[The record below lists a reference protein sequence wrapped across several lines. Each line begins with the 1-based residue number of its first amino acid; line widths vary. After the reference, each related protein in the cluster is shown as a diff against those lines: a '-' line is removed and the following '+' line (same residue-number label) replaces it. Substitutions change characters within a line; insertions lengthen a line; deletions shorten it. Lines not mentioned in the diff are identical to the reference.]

1 MERRFNI
8 SRNGQRGSRVPV
20 IGKANYT
27 YVTPESLN
35 SMSVEE
41 TQQPSFTVTA
51 DIQREANGVSQ
62 SSRASESLNSS
73 ANPNHG
79 VRDVSASTLS
89 GEAESGNLRAW
100 TTSQQ
105 ELDGDVELEEGG
117 PSGGGQAEQQTANDE
132 DDVKGAQSQEEV
144 SGNVDTSR
152 ESQSPGPDI
161 STTPISATKGS
172 DGENI
177 PSPINT
183 PPPTTSTSRPP
194 LTTPEA
200 PARATGTNGNTN
212 LQPINRY
219 SPHKTN
225 FIIPPPS
232 STKRSLFGGRQR
244 KSLIEKDSF
253 AEDDP
258 RSHQVRPVE
267 KLKRMMERY
276 DSNTSNRE
284 GGEADGFT
292 TEEIGVPAWEGVE
305 MQAGE
310 SVGVEIGPVASE
322 DVAVED
328 DAGLSQK
335 PEGGPSSEA
344 NQSPEASHTAPPAS
358 PLARDRSPSPANS
371 TNSRSLSRSPARRNG
386 FNTLIESESSLGM
399 PSEMN
404 FTQEDDLEMESQHST
419 HSIPDIATQSLRHH
433 RQSYLSSPP
442 LSPPRES
449 DRSHPTSTDP
459 NGQSSKG
466 ATQEATQL
474 VTEDE
479 LMPSAVAESPP
490 TFPARRVLPTARARL
505 AGRDVISQPADRSRP
520 LSMDKQGPHTI
531 AAPGRLLARIA
542 PSERPPIMVETFVDN
557 STQLVGGEGE
567 ENVDMLSPHR
577 PEETNHSTH
586 SESSQRD
593 EVTVPQA
600 PGPPAE
606 ATFVDPTLTSLP
618 SPPPKRP
625 TPVKYGTKAVPAKPV
640 SPIPT
645 PTPSGLATPPPT
657 AGPLKSPPAPIS
669 NLVDQPA
676 PTKSG
681 RIPKRKRRDS
691 SASMSSSSSSS
702 EDLDI
707 YDESYRPA
715 VTIKAPVAKTK
726 GKGKATNPN
735 LKRVKQGTR
744 SRSGSHTTSVSTN
757 KVATATDRST
767 PLTEGSE
774 HSEPDPPDRP
784 WVLACWYPNWFI
796 GRVRGISQGKYD
808 VDYEDGTHSLVAV
821 DRVRKGI
828 LEIGDKVK
836 SEDHKGEEFTV
847 IEEWNGDEKGIK
859 VKGQSQ
865 KLKLSR
871 VYIRQGVIKA
881 DFQNRTIT
889 PQDLGFDYKPQPAP
903 RLLMNTSTKSI
914 STTSDIFAGKIFFIT
929 STSSASAANKNN
941 QKDAATQIVRNGGKF
956 VEKWYDLFDLPQSGF
971 GSTLASTSAPFL
983 IQETSQASLT
993 PKALVSLAKGIPCL
1007 SMAYIEDVILDPSV
1021 SSPPFD
1027 R

>member
-1 MERRFNI
+1 
-8 SRNGQRGSRVPV
+8 
-20 IGKANYT
+20 
-27 YVTPESLN
+27 
-35 SMSVEE
+35 MSVEE

-51 DIQREANGVSQ
+51 DIQREATGVSQ
-62 SSRASESLNSS
+62 SSGSRASESFNSYS
-73 ANPNHG
+73 KPNTG
-79 VRDVSASTLS
+79 VGDGSTS
-89 GEAESGNLRAW
+89 TQREEAESGSLRAW
-100 TTSQQ
+100 NTSH
-105 ELDGDVELEEGG
+105 EKSNGDIGLEEFGRRG
-117 PSGGGQAEQQTANDE
+117 EEAEQKVAHE
-132 DDVKGAQSQEEV
+132 DNNGKGTQSQEEV
-144 SGNVDTSR
+144 SGNVDTSC

-161 STTPISATKGS
+161 STTPNSATRGS
-172 DGENI
+172 EGEDI
-177 PSPINT
+177 PSPTNT
-183 PPPTTSTSRPP
+183 PPPTTSTSHPP
-194 LTTPEA
+194 ITTPEA
-200 PARATGTNGNTN
+200 PARPTAPNGNTN

-219 SPHKTN
+219 SPHKNN

-232 STKRSLFGGRQR
+232 STKRSFFGRQR
-244 KSLIEKDSF
+244 RSVIEKDSF

-258 RSHQVRPVE
+258 RLQKVRPVE

-276 DSNTSNRE
+276 DSDTSNRE
-284 GGEADGFT
+284 GGNVDGFS
-292 TEEIGVPAWEGVE
+292 TEEMGVPAWEGVE
-305 MQAGE
+305 MQPGD
-310 SVGVEIGPVASE
+310 SVGVEAGTGATDDMMAQNKVETSPKQE
-322 DVAVED
+322 AVPAEEAIQSSVD
-328 DAGLSQK
+328 THAAQQTS
-335 PEGGPSSEA
+335 PS
-344 NQSPEASHTAPPAS
+344 S

-371 TNSRSLSRSPARRNG
+371 TNSRSLSQSPPRRNG
-386 FNTLIESESSLGM
+386 FNTLMESESSLGM

-404 FTQEDDLEMESQHST
+404 FTQEDDLEIESQHST
-419 HSIPDIATQSLRHH
+419 HSIPNIATQSLQHH
-433 RQSYLSSPP
+433 RKSYLSSPP
-442 LSPPRES
+442 PSPPRES

-466 ATQEATQL
+466 TTQEATQL

-479 LMPSAVAESPP
+479 LIPSAVAESPP

-520 LSMDKQGPHTI
+520 LSVDHQGPHTI
-531 AAPGRLLARIA
+531 AASGRLLARIA
-542 PSERPPIMVETFVDN
+542 PVERPPIMEETFVDDR
-557 STQLVGGEGE
+557 SQPAGAVE
-567 ENVDMLSPHR
+567 EDVDMLSSER
-577 PEETNHSTH
+577 REETNR
-586 SESSQRD
+586 SEPSSQN
-593 EVTVPQA
+593 QGA
-600 PGPPAE
+600 SPPAPVVPVE
-606 ATFVDPTLTSLP
+606 ATYIDPTLTSLP
-618 SPPPKRP
+618 PPPPKRP

-657 AGPLKSPPAPIS
+657 AGPSNSPPVPTS
-669 NLVDQPA
+669 SPVHQPA

-702 EDLDI
+702 EDVDM

-715 VTIKAPVAKTK
+715 VTVKPPIAKTK

-744 SRSGSHTTSVSTN
+744 SRSSSHTTSASTN
-757 KVATATDRST
+757 KDATTTERST
-767 PLTEGSE
+767 PLTEDSE
-774 HSEPDPPDRP
+774 HSEPDAPDRP

-808 VDYEDGTHSLVAV
+808 VDYEDGTHSLVAI
-821 DRVRKGI
+821 DRVRKGV

-847 IEEWNGDEKGIK
+847 IEEWKGDERGIK

-865 KLKLSR
+865 RLKLSR

-881 DFQNRTIT
+881 DFQNRIIT
-889 PQDLGFDYKPQPAP
+889 PQDLGFDYKPPAAP
-903 RLLMNTSTKSI
+903 RSLMNNSTKSI

-1007 SMAYIEDVILDPSV
+1007 SMTYIEDVIADPTV
-1021 SSPPFD
+1021 SRPLFIE
-1027 R
+1027 

>member
-1 MERRFNI
+1 
-8 SRNGQRGSRVPV
+8 
-20 IGKANYT
+20 
-27 YVTPESLN
+27 
-35 SMSVEE
+35 MSVEE

-51 DIQREANGVSQ
+51 DNQPEAIGVSQ

-73 ANPNHG
+73 ANPNIG
-79 VRDVSASTLS
+79 VGDGSASIQREE
-89 GEAESGNLRAW
+89 GESGSLRAW
-100 TTSQQ
+100 ETS
-105 ELDGDVELEEGG
+105 LEKSNGEAAGVDE
-117 PSGGGQAEQQTANDE
+117 SSQAGQKVVDE
-132 DDVKGAQSQEEV
+132 ADHFKGAESQEEV

-161 STTPISATKGS
+161 STTPNSATKCS
-172 DGENI
+172 EGENI
-177 PSPINT
+177 PSPTNT
-183 PPPTTSTSRPP
+183 PPPTTSTSNPP
-194 LTTPEA
+194 TTTPEGS
-200 PARATGTNGNTN
+200 ARPTATNGNAN

-219 SPHKTN
+219 SPHKNN

-232 STKRSLFGGRQR
+232 STKRSLFGRQR
-244 KSLIEKDSF
+244 KSVIEKDSF

-258 RSHQVRPVE
+258 KLQKVRPVE

-284 GGEADGFT
+284 GDVDGFS
-292 TEEIGVPAWEGVE
+292 TEEMGVPAWEGVE
-305 MQAGE
+305 MQPGE
-310 SVGVEIGPVASE
+310 SVAAEAGTVATD
-322 DVAVED
+322 DVV
-328 DAGLSQK
+328 AGKEAGSSQK
-335 PEGGPSSEA
+335 QDAVPAEEVRQSSEEGHPA
-344 NQSPEASHTAPPAS
+344 RQTSPAS
-358 PLARDRSPSPANS
+358 PPPRDRSPSPANS
-371 TNSRSLSRSPARRNG
+371 TKSRSPSQSPPRRNG

-404 FTQEDDLEMESQHST
+404 FTQEDELEIESQHST
-419 HSIPDIATQSLRHH
+419 HSIPNIATQSLQHH

-442 LSPPRES
+442 PSPPREP

-466 ATQEATQL
+466 TTQEATQL

-479 LMPSAVAESPP
+479 LIPSAVAESPP

-520 LSMDKQGPHTI
+520 LSVDNQGPHTI
-531 AAPGRLLARIA
+531 AAPGRLLARLA
-542 PSERPPIMVETFVDN
+542 PVERPPIMEETFVDD
-557 STQLVGGEGE
+557 SSQPAGGEGGE
-567 ENVDMLSPHR
+567 DVDMLS
-577 PEETNHSTH
+577 
-586 SESSQRD
+586 SERRANPNRSELSHKTQ
-593 EVTVPQA
+593 TPS
-600 PGPPAE
+600 PPAPVVPVE
-606 ATFVDPTLTSLP
+606 ATYVDPTLTSLP
-618 SPPPKRP
+618 PPPPKRP

-657 AGPLKSPPAPIS
+657 AGPSKSPPVPTPS
-669 NLVDQPA
+669 PGDQPA

-702 EDLDI
+702 EDVDM

-715 VTIKAPVAKTK
+715 VTIKAPIAKTK

-744 SRSGSHTTSVSTN
+744 SRSSSHTTSVSTN
-757 KVATATDRST
+757 KDATTTERST

-774 HSEPDPPDRP
+774 HSEPGAPDRP

-808 VDYEDGTHSLVAV
+808 VDYEDGTHSLVAI
-821 DRVRKGI
+821 DRVRKGV

-847 IEEWNGDEKGIK
+847 IEEWKGDEIGIR

-865 KLKLSR
+865 RLKLSR

-881 DFQNRTIT
+881 DFQNRIIT
-889 PQDLGFDYKPQPAP
+889 PQDLGFDYKPPAAP
-903 RLLMNTSTKSI
+903 RPLMNTSIKSI

-929 STSSASAANKNN
+929 STSSASAVNKNN
-941 QKDAATQIVRNGGKF
+941 QKDAATQIVRNEGKF

-1007 SMAYIEDVILDPSV
+1007 SMTYIEDVITDPTATV
-1021 SSPPFD
+1021 SRPLFIG
-1027 R
+1027 

>member
-1 MERRFNI
+1 
-8 SRNGQRGSRVPV
+8 
-20 IGKANYT
+20 
-27 YVTPESLN
+27 
-35 SMSVEE
+35 MSVEE

-51 DIQREANGVSQ
+51 DIQREATGVSQ
-62 SSRASESLNSS
+62 SSGSRASESLNSYS
-73 ANPNHG
+73 KPNTG
-79 VRDVSASTLS
+79 VGDGSASTQREEVES
-89 GEAESGNLRAW
+89 GSLRTWNTSHEKSNGDVGLETAGADGGEEAEQKVA
-100 TTSQQ
+100 
-105 ELDGDVELEEGG
+105 
-117 PSGGGQAEQQTANDE
+117 DE
-132 DDVKGAQSQEEV
+132 DNNGKGTQSQEEV

-161 STTPISATKGS
+161 STTPNSATRGS
-172 DGENI
+172 EGENI
-177 PSPINT
+177 PSPTNT
-183 PPPTTSTSRPP
+183 PPPTTSHAPI
-194 LTTPEA
+194 TTPEV
-200 PARATGTNGNTN
+200 PARPPAANGNTD

-219 SPHKTN
+219 SPHKNN

-232 STKRSLFGGRQR
+232 STKRSLFGRQR
-244 KSLIEKDSF
+244 KSVIEKDSF

-258 RSHQVRPVE
+258 RLQKVRPVE

-276 DSNTSNRE
+276 DSTTSNRE
-284 GGEADGFT
+284 GGDVDGFN
-292 TEEIGVPAWEGVE
+292 TEEMGVPAWEGVE
-305 MQAGE
+305 MQPGE
-310 SVGVEIGPVASE
+310 SVGVEAGTGAT
-322 DVAVED
+322 DVMMAQNKVES
-328 DAGLSQK
+328 SQK
-335 PEGGPSSEA
+335 QEAVPAEEAIQSTVDAHAAQQTSPSS
-344 NQSPEASHTAPPAS
+344 PP
-358 PLARDRSPSPANS
+358 ARDRSPSPANS
-371 TNSRSLSRSPARRNG
+371 TNSRSLSQSPPRRNG

-404 FTQEDDLEMESQHST
+404 FTQEDDLEVESQHST
-419 HSIPDIATQSLRHH
+419 HSIPNIATQSLQHH

-442 LSPPRES
+442 PSPPRES

-466 ATQEATQL
+466 TTQEATQL

-479 LMPSAVAESPP
+479 LIPSAVAESPP

-520 LSMDKQGPHTI
+520 LSVDNRGPHTI

-542 PSERPPIMVETFVDN
+542 PVERPLIMEETFVDH
-557 STQLVGGEGE
+557 SSQPVGGEGE
-567 ENVDMLSPHR
+567 EDVDMLSSER
-577 PEETNHSTH
+577 REETNR
-586 SESSQRD
+586 SEPSSQN
-593 EVTVPQA
+593 QGA
-600 PGPPAE
+600 SPPAPVVPVE
-606 ATFVDPTLTSLP
+606 ATYVDPTLTSLP
-618 SPPPKRP
+618 PPPPKRP
-625 TPVKYGTKAVPAKPV
+625 TPVKYGTKAAPAKPV

-645 PTPSGLATPPPT
+645 PTPSGLASPPPT
-657 AGPLKSPPAPIS
+657 AGPSKSPPVPTPS
-669 NLVDQPA
+669 PGDQPA

-691 SASMSSSSSSS
+691 SATMSSSSSSS
-702 EDLDI
+702 EDADM

-715 VTIKAPVAKTK
+715 VTVKPPVAKTK
-726 GKGKATNPN
+726 GEGKATNPN

-744 SRSGSHTTSVSTN
+744 SRSSSHTTSASTN
-757 KVATATDRST
+757 KDAATTERST
-767 PLTEGSE
+767 PLTEDSE
-774 HSEPDPPDRP
+774 HSEPDAPDRP
-784 WVLACWYPNWFI
+784 WVFACWYPNWFI

-808 VDYEDGTHSLVAV
+808 VDYEDGTHSLVAI
-821 DRVRKGI
+821 DRVRKGV
-828 LEIGDKVK
+828 LESGDKVK

-847 IEEWNGDEKGIK
+847 VEEWKGDERGIK

-881 DFQNRTIT
+881 DFQNRVIS
-889 PQDLGFDYKPQPAP
+889 PQDLGFDYKPPTVP
-903 RLLMNTSTKSI
+903 RPLMNNSTKSI

-1007 SMAYIEDVILDPSV
+1007 SMTYIQDVIADPTV
-1021 SSPPFD
+1021 SRPLFIE
-1027 R
+1027 

>member
-1 MERRFNI
+1 
-8 SRNGQRGSRVPV
+8 
-20 IGKANYT
+20 
-27 YVTPESLN
+27 
-35 SMSVEE
+35 MSVEE

-51 DIQREANGVSQ
+51 DIQHEATGISQ
-62 SSRASESLNSS
+62 SSKASDSLDSS
-73 ANPNHG
+73 ANPNIG
-79 VRDVSASTLS
+79 VGDGSASTQREEGES
-89 GEAESGNLRAW
+89 GSLQRWKASLEKSNGDEAGVDGGVETGLKVLDEEGDVRGAES
-100 TTSQQ
+100 Q
-105 ELDGDVELEEGG
+105 
-117 PSGGGQAEQQTANDE
+117 
-132 DDVKGAQSQEEV
+132 KEV
-144 SGNVDTSR
+144 SGNVDTGR

-172 DGENI
+172 EGENI
-177 PSPINT
+177 PSPTNT
-183 PPPTTSTSRPP
+183 PPPTTSTSHPP
-194 LTTPEA
+194 ITTPEA
-200 PARATGTNGNTN
+200 PARQTATNGNTNTN

-219 SPHKTN
+219 SPHKNN

-232 STKRSLFGGRQR
+232 STKRSLFGRQR
-244 KSLIEKDSF
+244 KSVIEKDSF

-258 RSHQVRPVE
+258 KLQKVRPVE

-276 DSNTSNRE
+276 DSNTSTSNRE
-284 GGEADGFT
+284 GDVDGFS
-292 TEEIGVPAWEGVE
+292 TEELGVPAWEGVE
-305 MQAGE
+305 MQPGE
-310 SVGVEIGPVASE
+310 SVGVEAGPGETDGVL
-322 DVAVED
+322 AVNK
-328 DAGLSQK
+328 AGSSQRQ
-335 PEGGPSSEA
+335 EGEPSDEA
-344 NQSPEASHTAPPAS
+344 HQSPEEDHPARQTSPAS
-358 PLARDRSPSPANS
+358 PPARDRSPSPANS
-371 TNSRSLSRSPARRNG
+371 TNSRSLSQSPPRRNG

-404 FTQEDDLEMESQHST
+404 FTQEDELEIESQHST
-419 HSIPDIATQSLRHH
+419 HSIPNIATQSLQHH

-442 LSPPRES
+442 PSPPRES

-466 ATQEATQL
+466 TTQEATQL

-479 LMPSAVAESPP
+479 LIPSAVADSPP

-520 LSMDKQGPHTI
+520 LSVENQGPHTI
-531 AAPGRLLARIA
+531 AAPGRLLARIT
-542 PSERPPIMVETFVDN
+542 PVERPPIMEETFVDVR
-557 STQLVGGEGE
+557 SQPAGDEG
-567 ENVDMLSPHR
+567 NHDVDMLSSER
-577 PEETNHSTH
+577 REETNR
-586 SESSQRD
+586 SEPSSQKQ
-593 EVTVPQA
+593 VTSPPVPV
-600 PGPPAE
+600 PPVE
-606 ATFVDPTLTSLP
+606 ATYVDPTLTSLP
-618 SPPPKRP
+618 PPPAKRP

-640 SPIPT
+640 SPVPT

-657 AGPLKSPPAPIS
+657 AGPSNSPPAPTS
-669 NLVDQPA
+669 SPREQPA

-702 EDLDI
+702 EDVDM

-715 VTIKAPVAKTK
+715 VTVKPPVAKKK

-744 SRSGSHTTSVSTN
+744 SRSSSHTTSVSTN
-757 KVATATDRST
+757 KDATTTERST

-774 HSEPDPPDRP
+774 HSEPDAPDRP

-808 VDYEDGTHSLVAV
+808 VDYEDGTHSLVAI
-821 DRVRKGI
+821 DRVRKGV

-847 IEEWNGDEKGIK
+847 VAEWNGDERGIK
-859 VKGQSQ
+859 VKGPSQ
-865 KLKLSR
+865 RLKLSR

-881 DFQNRTIT
+881 DFQNRIIT
-889 PQDLGFDYKPQPAP
+889 PQDLGFDYTPTAP
-903 RLLMNTSTKSI
+903 RPLVNTSVKSI
-914 STTSDIFAGKIFFIT
+914 SATSDIFAGKIFFIT

-1007 SMAYIEDVILDPSV
+1007 SMTYIEDVIADPTVSV
-1021 SSPPFD
+1021 SLFIEYS
-1027 R
+1027 